1 MDLEKFDEFKED
13 FALFIEAGFV
23 AVKQLDEMSATRIF
37 QAAQA
42 LNPTHT
48 APRLGMAYIALNKME
63 LKQAMKLYEE
73 ILREEPDNYLAQT
86 FLGICNLLTKGKQ
99 AKGEKLIHE
108 AAEKST
114 DPTVKNLAHTA
125 IEWAGKDLMKKS
137 KAPFFVGQPEDEEEA
152 EDKGKDKK

>member
-1 MDLEKFDEFKED
+1 MEQEKFDEFKED

-48 APRLGMAYIALNKME
+48 APQLGIAYIALNKME
-63 LKQAMKLYEE
+63 IKQATQLYEE
-73 ILREEPDNYLAQT
+73 ILRVEPDNYLAQT

-108 AAEKST
+108 AGEKTT
-114 DPTVKNLAHTA
+114 DPTVKHLADTA
-125 IEWAGKDLMKKS
+125 LEWAGKDLIKKA
-137 KAPFFVGQPEDEEEA
+137 KAPFFVEQKNESEASEE
-152 EDKGKDKK
+152 KK